1 MTDDDC
7 DVCVHPM
14 RAAELEARLADLA
27 RVHAETL
34 DRLHQVERQRD
45 ELELR
50 AARLRELVG
59 EGGHTASTPS
69 ETVPISREVAEAI
82 SQAVRACEPWR
93 RGAGLD
99 RGRK

>member
-1 MTDDDC
+1 MTC
-7 DVCVHPM
+7 ESCERLTAKV
-14 RAAELEARLADLA
+14 AELTVRLADLG
-27 RVHAETL
+27 RIHAETL
-34 DRLHQVERQRD
+34 DRLRLVERQRD

-50 AARLRELVG
+50 AARLREVVG
-59 EGGHTASTPS
+59 EGGHTASAPI

-99 RGRK
+99 RGRR